1 MKRNPIFNIV
11 CIIPALI
18 LLLTDH
24 AMAWDGKCVGVADGD
39 TITVMHNG
47 KGERI
52 RLHGID
58 CPERGQDFGKRAK
71 QFTSGMVFGKIV
83 TIEPTDTDRY
93 GRTVAMVYAGGKC
106 LNEELIGAGFAWVYT
121 KYCKERFCSDWK
133 TLEGAARSSNLGLWA
148 HGNPIPPWRYR
159 HPDKS
164 NRAAG
169 GASNIANVEYHGNK
183 KSHVFHRPGCRH
195 YNCKNC
201 TVVFKSRKEA
211 ISAGY
216 RPCGMCKP

>member
-1 MKRNPIFNIV
+1 MKRDSVFNIV

-18 LLLTDH
+18 LVFAGH

-71 QFTSGMVFGKIV
+71 QFTSGMVFRKIV

-93 GRTVAMVYAGGKC
+93 GRTVAMVYVGGKC
-106 LNEELIGAGFAWVYT
+106 VNEELIGAGFAWVYT
-121 KYCKERFCSDWK
+121 KYCKEGFCADW
-133 TLEGAARSSNLGLWA
+133 EAFEEAARSSGLGLWA
-148 HGNPIPPWRYR
+148 HRDPIPPWKYR
-159 HPDKS
+159 HSDKS
-164 NRAAG
+164 NRASG
-169 GASNIANVEYHGNK
+169 GALNIATAEFHGNR

-201 TVVFKSRKEA
+201 TVVFRSREDA
-211 ISAGY
+211 IAAGY